1 MTGRPFVRT
10 AASFSRIASAA
21 SASPPGLEIRSTS
34 ALVEGADA
42 ARSMRCTNSSASIP
56 VAPVEEIA
64 PSASTTATAPG
75 CAALR
80 LRAVSARYAPK
91 FTVFTFFR
99 LPPPNCLASVSSN
112 ASRAIKS
119 VISPAAFAASAGLSP
134 ALSLSG
140 SPFRYVST
148 DPGIKPRASSR
159 SEAKTFQA
167 SDK

>member
-56 VAPVEEIA
+56 VAPVEEMA

-80 LRAVSARYAPK
+80 LRAVSARYAPT

-112 ASRAIKS
+112 A
-119 VISPAAFAASAGLSP
+119 